1 MERTVFGRTSGGEE
15 VERISF
21 REGRF
26 HLSVL
31 TFGATLYSFGFDDV
45 NIVLNHDT
53 LAMYEGDP
61 SYMGEVVGPYANR
74 IAGAS
79 FSLDGRSF
87 HLEKNNNG
95 NNLHSGSACF
105 GQKVWKVLGLGE
117 NSVTLSLATPAG
129 LGGFPGAHECTVT
142 YLLTGSGLLSIDYTV
157 TSDARCPVSVTNHSY
172 FNLNGGGTIKDHV
185 LTVPA
190 DHYVAVDES
199 LIPTSIA
206 PVDGTDFDFRT
217 PHRIGE
223 RRNGAFDN
231 TFCIEHGTP
240 VRVEGEK
247 AVMEIRT
254 TEPGIQIYTAE
265 FLSGDHEPFSGV
277 CFESGRYPDSPN
289 HPEFPGAY
297 TDYGVIYRS
306 NTSFLLEVK

>member
-129 LGGFPGAHECTVT
+129 LGGFPGE
-142 YLLTGSGLLSIDYTV
+142 S
-157 TSDARCPVSVTNHSY
+157 
-172 FNLNGGGTIKDHV
+172 GGGR
-185 LTVPA
+185 LQ
-190 DHYVAVDES
+190 
-199 LIPTSIA
+199 
-206 PVDGTDFDFRT
+206 F
-217 PHRIGE
+217 
-223 RRNGAFDN
+223 
-231 TFCIEHGTP
+231 
-240 VRVEGEK
+240 
-247 AVMEIRT
+247 IR
-254 TEPGIQIYTAE
+254 
-265 FLSGDHEPFSGV
+265 
-277 CFESGRYPDSPN
+277 
-289 HPEFPGAY
+289 
-297 TDYGVIYRS
+297 
-306 NTSFLLEVK
+306 

>member
-31 TFGATLYSFGFDDV
+31 TFGATLY
-45 NIVLNHDT
+45 
-53 LAMYEGDP
+53 MYEGDP

-199 LIPTSIA
+199 LIPTSVA
-206 PVDGTDFDFRT
+206 SVDGTDFDFRT

-223 RRNGAFDN
+223 RRNGAYDN

-289 HPEFPGAY
+289 HPEFPGAF
-297 TDYGVIYRS
+297 TDYGVVYRS